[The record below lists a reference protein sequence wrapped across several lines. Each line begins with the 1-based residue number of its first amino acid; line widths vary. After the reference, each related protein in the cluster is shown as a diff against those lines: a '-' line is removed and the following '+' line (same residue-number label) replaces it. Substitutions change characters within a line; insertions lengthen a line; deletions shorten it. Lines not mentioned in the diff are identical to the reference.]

1 MKREQVIVLV
11 GDACKI
17 KRCSPKTKKAYLI
30 HILNYAEFCK
40 HHPWPLAK
48 DKIKAFLTR
57 MAKRNVSVSTQNQA
71 LNAIVFFYRDVL
83 EQDVGNF
90 SDFLRAKKPRRLP
103 TVFSIEE
110 AKRILG
116 RMHGVH
122 YLVASLLYGCGLRLG
137 EATGLRIQDI
147 DFDRNQ
153 VIVRQG
159 KGKKDRYLP
168 LPQEIKDQLRVQVEN
183 ARRIHNKDLVDGYG
197 TVYLPGG
204 LVRKFPNAKTEFAWQ
219 WVFPARKFITNKYT
233 QETER
238 WHIHDSAV
246 GKHIRNAIRYAKIDK
261 KGSSHTFRHSFATHL
276 LEAGYDIRTVQE
288 LLGHKDLSTTMI
300 YTHVLNNGR
309 NSVIS
314 PLDVLVN

>member
-11 GDACKI
+11 DEACK
-17 KRCSPKTKKAYLI
+17 RNHYSPKTKEAYLI

-40 HHPWPLAK
+40 QHPWPLAK

-57 MAKRNVSVSTQNQA
+57 MAKRNVSASTQNQA
-71 LNAIVFFYRDVL
+71 LNAIVFFYRDAL
-83 EQDVGNF
+83 EEDVGDF
-90 SDFLRAKKPRRLP
+90 SDYLRAKKPRRLP
-103 TVFSIEE
+103 TVFSVEE

-116 RMHGVH
+116 CLSGIH
-122 YLVASLLYGCGLRLG
+122 YLIASLLYGCGLRLG
-137 EATGLRIQDI
+137 EATGLRIQDVE
-147 DFDRNQ
+147 FDRNQ
-153 VIVRQG
+153 IIVRQG

-168 LPQEIKDQLRVQVEN
+168 LPQEIKNQLQAQVEN
-183 ARRIHNKDLVDGYG
+183 VHRIHNQDLANGYG
-197 TVYLPGG
+197 TVYLPDA

-219 WVFPARKFITNKYT
+219 WVFPARKFIKNKYT
-233 QETER
+233 NETQR
-238 WHIHDSAV
+238 WHIHESAV
-246 GKHIRNAIRYAKIDK
+246 RKQIKQAIHQAKVYK
-261 KGSSHTFRHSFATHL
+261 KASAHTFRHSFATHL

-288 LLGHKDLSTTMI
+288 LLGHKDVRTTMI